1 MDKALFTRKAVD
13 IDELK
18 RRTGQEHEKN
28 HFVIEKVVELS
39 EKEFD
44 EFADDLLEDK
54 DFIRDNI
61 ESMYVD
67 PNDIWHCILV
77 KAKGRNDG
85 VSIQSSGYSYVRYG
99 SYIPDYREVANRCI
113 TK

>member
-1 MDKALFTRKAVD
+1 MNKALFTRKAVD

-18 RRTGQEHEKN
+18 RRTGQEQDKSY
-28 HFVIEKVVELS
+28 FVIEKVIEL
-39 EKEFD
+39 EENEFD

-61 ESMYVD
+61 DSMYVD
-67 PNDIWHCILV
+67 PNDIWYCVLV
-77 KAKGRNDG
+77 KATGRNDG
-85 VSIQSSGYSYVRYG
+85 IAISSSGYCYARYS